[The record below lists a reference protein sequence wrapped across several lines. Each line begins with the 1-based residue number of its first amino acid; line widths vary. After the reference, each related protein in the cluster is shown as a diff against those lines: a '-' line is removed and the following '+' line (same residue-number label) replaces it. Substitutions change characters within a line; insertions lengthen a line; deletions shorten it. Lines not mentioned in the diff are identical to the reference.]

1 MNGFI
6 NCQTRVWRDTY
17 SKHIKIKILYKV
29 LKGLLTAKIANIKKF
44 FFLYFLY
51 IERLNI
57 KLATITKE
65 TYENNDIEVVTDKIG
80 VLWLNERHIQKLR
93 LKHLPALT
101 NKYAEEY
108 KKCRYELNGS
118 ENNHIEDLFMLI

>member
-1 MNGFI
+1 MSNKSLEGYLQQTYQNKNTLQGFEGA
-6 NCQTRVWRDTY
+6 TY
-17 SKHIKIKILYKV
+17 SKNSKYKE
-29 LKGLLTAKIANIKKF
+29 I

-51 IERLNI
+51 IEGLNI
-57 KLATITKE
+57 KMATITKE
-65 TYENNDIEVVTDKIG
+65 TYENNDIEVITDKIG